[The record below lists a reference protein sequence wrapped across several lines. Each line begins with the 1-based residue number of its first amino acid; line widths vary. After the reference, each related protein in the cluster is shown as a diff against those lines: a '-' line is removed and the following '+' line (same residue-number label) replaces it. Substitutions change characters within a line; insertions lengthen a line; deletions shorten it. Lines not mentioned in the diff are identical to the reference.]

1 MARKTLAEM
10 EQSLPSS
17 KARERIESLF
27 DAESFVETG
36 KFVGSGGETAS
47 VITGYGLVDGA
58 TVYAFSQDISVK
70 GGAVNKAAAL
80 KLSKLYSMAVKNGC
94 PVVGIY
100 DSKGGD
106 ITEGSVMLDSY
117 AYITKSAAKLSGVV
131 PQISLVAGICAGTAA
146 MIASMADFTVMTEKA
161 EFFMTAPFVSEDDS
175 FKGAGTSANAA
186 KSGTAAIIAKD
197 DKAAVEE
204 VKKLIRILPS
214 NNLELSGN
222 DYYADNDADITAD
235 LKADAMIKA
244 IADKN
249 SVIELYKDFGNASY
263 TALGSISWKTVGFV
277 ATDKADEKLSAD
289 DCSKIARFVSFCDAF
304 SIPVVTVLDSAGIGG
319 TQAAEL
325 SGSVRDA
332 AKLAQIYASAT
343 TAKIALVTEKAYGSA
358 YCAIVPANDMVI
370 AYENSV
376 ISAADPKA
384 AVIFLRGDELDG
396 SNEAKLIEEYKD
408 NEASVFTL
416 AATGSID
423 RVIDPADTR
432 TALLSALDT
441 LEGKRVHAPQR
452 KHINFVY

>member
-10 EQSLPSS
+10 EQALPAS

-27 DAESFVETG
+27 DADSFVETG

-70 GGAVNKAAAL
+70 GGAVNRAAAQ
-80 KLSKLYSMAVKNGC
+80 KLAKLYSMAVKNGC

-106 ITEGSVMLDSY
+106 IAEGSVMLDSY
-117 AYITKSAAKLSGVV
+117 AYIAKSAAKLSGVV
-131 PQISLVAGICAGTAA
+131 PQISFVAGICAGTAA
-146 MIASMADFTVMTEKA
+146 MIASMADFTIMTEKA
-161 EFFMTAPFVSEDDS
+161 EFFMTAPFVSEDEN
-175 FKGAGTSANAA
+175 FKGAGTAANAA
-186 KSGTAAIIAKD
+186 KSGTAAIVAKD
-197 DKAAVEE
+197 DKTAIEE
-204 VKKLIRILPS
+204 VKKLVRILPS

-222 DYYADNDADITAD
+222 DYYAENDADITAD
-235 LKADAMIKA
+235 LKADAVIKA

-249 SVIELYKDFGNASY
+249 SVIELYKDFGNAAY
-263 TALGSISWKTVGFV
+263 TALGSMSWKTVGFV
-277 ATDKADEKLSAD
+277 ATDKSDEKLSAD

-325 SGSVRDA
+325 AGSVRDA
-332 AKLAQIYASAT
+332 AKLAQVYASAT
-343 TAKIALVTEKAYGSA
+343 TAKIALITEKAYGSA
-358 YCAIVPANDMVI
+358 YCAIAPANDMVI

-396 SNEAKLIEEYKD
+396 TNEAKLIEEYKD

-416 AATGSID
+416 AASGSVD

-441 LEGKRVHAPQR
+441 LEGKRVHTPQR